1 MATTIVAQPAPSEI
15 ASPRALLARLKAS
28 LRCAQEDAARLARLA
43 AGQLV
48 VPASVELLTF
58 DLAQAQEA
66 LRLYEAAEQAA
77 LDRWCVAH
85 EPRAD
90 ETSPMVDG
98 DDDLDRLHW

>member
-1 MATTIVAQPAPSEI
+1 MAIIIVAQPAPSEI
-15 ASPRALLARLKAS
+15 ASPQALLARLKAS
-28 LRCAQEDAARLARLA
+28 LSCAREDAARLARLA
-43 AGQLV
+43 AGNLV

-77 LDRWCVAH
+77 LDRWCAAH
-85 EPRAD
+85 EPSID
-90 ETSPMVDG
+90 EAIPMIDG

>member
-1 MATTIVAQPAPSEI
+1 MATAIVAQPTTPEI
-15 ASPRALLARLKAS
+15 ASPQALLARLKVS
-28 LRCAQEDAARLARLA
+28 LTCAQEDAARLARLA
-43 AGQLV
+43 AGNLI

-66 LRLYEAAEQAA
+66 LRLYEAAEQAV
-77 LDRWCVAH
+77 LDQWGTTH

-90 ETSPMVDG
+90 ETLPMVDG

>member
-15 ASPRALLARLKAS
+15 ASPQALLARLKAS
-28 LRCAQEDAARLARLA
+28 LSCAQEDAARLARLA
-43 AGQLV
+43 AGNLV
-48 VPASVELLTF
+48 VPASVELLAF

-85 EPRAD
+85 EARAD
-90 ETSPMVDG
+90 ETFPIVDG